1 MKFRENRKWW
11 ALVAL
16 ALSVLIVGID
26 LTVLNVALP
35 TMAPALHAS
44 TTDLQWFVD
53 AYSLVLA
60 AAVLP
65 AGLLGDRF
73 GRKRLLMIGLAVFG
87 VASAI
92 CAYATSSAALISARA
107 VLGLA
112 AALVLPLAMS
122 VIPVMFTEQERP
134 KAVAA
139 VVSATMLGYPL
150 GPVLGGWLLTRY
162 WWGSV
167 FLINVPVVVVTLAA
181 VLLLMPESRNPRVP
195 RLDPLGVVLSSAGL
209 VGVTYGVIEAGAH
222 GWSDAGTLASLA
234 AGLVLLAAFVPYER
248 RYAARGAEPLVD
260 LALFRSASFSW
271 GTALATLVSFAMFG
285 LMFAMPLYFQDVQG
299 ANALGTGL
307 RMLPLVGGLL
317 VGGALAA
324 RLQERVGL
332 AARPVVAIGFAVIAA
347 GLAIGAATSADSAGA
362 TSGTGFAAAWFAVV
376 GFGLGFALP
385 ASMNAAL
392 DRLSGERSGAGTS
405 AIMALRQVGA
415 TIGVAVLGT
424 VLGSAYRSHLHGA
437 PAAAQQSVSAGVQV
451 AHRLG
456 SAPLLADVHSSFV
469 QAMDAMLLV
478 CTGIAA
484 AAAVMAW
491 LFLPAHRAPQTVRD
505 GVVGTI

>member
-1 MKFRENRKWW
+1 MKTGDRRWW
-11 ALVAL
+11 VLIAL

-35 TMAPALHAS
+35 TIAPALHAS

-65 AGLLGDRF
+65 MGQLGDRF
-73 GRKRLLMIGLAVFG
+73 GRKRLLMVGLAVFG
-87 VASAI
+87 IASAF
-92 CAYATSSAALISARA
+92 CAYSPDSGVLIATRA

-112 AALVLPLAMS
+112 AAAVLPLAMS
-122 VIPVMFTEQERP
+122 VLPVMFTEQERP

-139 VVSATMLGYPL
+139 VVSATMLGFPL
-150 GPVLGGWLLTRY
+150 GPVLGGWLLTHF

-167 FLINVPVVVVTLAA
+167 FLINMPIVLLALAA
-181 VLLLMPESRNPRVP
+181 VALLMPESRNPRAP
-195 RLDPLGVVLSSAGL
+195 RLDPLGVALTSAGL
-209 VGVTYGVIEAGAH
+209 VGLTYGVIEAGSH
-222 GWSDAGTLASLA
+222 GWGDAGTLASLA
-234 AGLVLLAAFVPYER
+234 AGALLLAVFVPYER
-248 RYAARGAEPLVD
+248 RAIARGAEPLVD
-260 LALFRSASFSW
+260 LALFRSAAFSW

-299 ANALGTGL
+299 ADAFGTGL

-324 RLQERVGL
+324 RLQERAGL
-332 AARPVVAIGFAVIAA
+332 AARPVVALGFVIIAG
-347 GLAIGAATSADSAGA
+347 GLAFGSATTAA
-362 TSGTGFAAAWFAVV
+362 SGTGFAAAWFALV

-392 DRLSGERSGAGTS
+392 DRLEGERSGAGTS
-405 AIMALRQVGA
+405 LITALRQVGA

-424 VLGSAYRSHLHGA
+424 VLGTVYSSHLSAA
-437 PAAAQQSVSAGVQV
+437 PAAARQSVSAGVEV

-456 SAPLLADVHSSFV
+456 SGPLLATVRDSFV

-478 CTGIAA
+478 CSGIAA
-484 AAAVMAW
+484 AAAIMAW
-491 LFLPAHRAPQTVRD
+491 LFLPARRGARRQTVRD
-505 GVVGTI
+505 GVAGTI

>member
-1 MKFRENRKWW
+1 MKFRENRRWW

-87 VASAI
+87 AASAI
-92 CAYATSSAALISARA
+92 CAYATSAAALISARA
-107 VLGLA
+107 VLGVA

-122 VIPVMFTEQERP
+122 VLPVMFTEQERP

-150 GPVLGGWLLTRY
+150 GPVLGGWMLTRY

-195 RLDPLGVVLSSAGL
+195 RLDPLGVALSSAGL

-222 GWSDAGTLASLA
+222 GWHDAATLASLA
-234 AGLVLLAAFVPYER
+234 AGLLLLAAFVPYER
-248 RYAARGAEPLVD
+248 RYTARGGEPLVD

-271 GTALATLVSFAMFG
+271 GTVLATLVSFAMFG

-299 ANALGTGL
+299 ASSLGTGL

-324 RLQERVGL
+324 RLQERAGL
-332 AARPVVAIGFAVIAA
+332 AARPIVALGFVIIAA
-347 GLAIGAATSADSAGA
+347 GLAVGAATSADPASAAG
-362 TSGTGFAAAWFAVV
+362 GTGFAAAWFAVV

-405 AIMALRQVGA
+405 VITALRQVGA

-424 VLGSAYRSHLHGA
+424 LLGSAYRSHLPGA
-437 PAAAQQSVSAGVQV
+437 PAAAQASVSAGVQV

-456 SAPLLADVHSSFV
+456 SAPLLADVHASFV

-484 AAAVMAW
+484 VAAVMAW
-491 LFLPAHRAPQTVRD
+491 LFLPAHRAEKTVRD

>member
-1 MKFRENRKWW
+1 MTAADRRKWW
-11 ALVAL
+11 VLVAL

-35 TMAPALHAS
+35 TVAPALHAS

-65 AGLLGDRF
+65 AGQLGDRF
-73 GRKRLLMIGLAVFG
+73 GRRRLLLIGLGMFG

-92 CAYATSSAALISARA
+92 CAYAPNSASLVATRA

-112 AALVLPLAMS
+112 AAVVLPLAMS
-122 VIPVMFTEQERP
+122 VLPVLFTEEERP
-134 KAVAA
+134 RAIAA
-139 VVSATMLGYPL
+139 VMSATMLGFPL
-150 GPVLGGWLLTRY
+150 GPVLGGWLLTHY

-167 FLINVPVVVVTLAA
+167 FLINVPVVLLALGA
-181 VLLLMPESRNPRVP
+181 VALLMPESRNPRAA
-195 RLDPLGVVLSSAGL
+195 RIDPLGVLLSSAGL
-209 VGVTYGVIEAGAH
+209 VGVTYGVIEAGSR
-222 GWSDAGTLASLA
+222 GWGDPGTLASLA
-234 AGLVLLAAFVPYER
+234 AGGLLLAVFLPYER
-248 RYAARGAEPLVD
+248 RMIARGDEPLVD
-260 LALFRSASFSW
+260 LALLRTSGFTW
-271 GTALATLVSFAMFG
+271 GTALATIVSFAMFG

-299 ANALGTGL
+299 ADALGTGL

-317 VGGALAA
+317 VGSALAS
-324 RLQERVGL
+324 RLQERSNL
-332 AARPVVAIGFAVIAA
+332 AARPVVAAGFVVIAA
-347 GLAIGAATSADSAGA
+347 GLAMGAATSVS
-362 TSGTGFAAAWFAVV
+362 SGTGFASAWFTIV

-392 DRLSGERSGAGTS
+392 ERLSGERSGAGTS
-405 AIMALRQVGA
+405 LITALRQVGA

-424 VLGSAYRSHLHGA
+424 VLGSVYGSRLGNA
-437 PAAAQQSVSAGVQV
+437 PAAARQSVSAGVQV
-451 AHRLG
+451 ARRLDSPQLL
-456 SAPLLADVHSSFV
+456 SAVRDSFV

-478 CTGIAA
+478 CTAIAVA
-484 AAAVMAW
+484 GAIMAW
-491 LFLPAHRAPQTVRD
+491 LFLPARRQARTVRD